1 MSRRTSG
8 QEKEIIAAA
17 VMDELLQSITPIAP
31 PPGLRG
37 KILDRIKS
45 QTAQQGVSTT
55 RHIEGWKTL
64 APGIEVKLLCVDLL
78 ANTKSFLIRA
88 AAGVS
93 MPGHGHQGDEEC
105 LVLEGEFSMGDLTL
119 RAGDFHHASKGVIHP
134 ESTTRT
140 GVLVHI
146 RSHSQDYPGI

>member
-8 QEKEIIAAA
+8 LEKELITAA
-17 VMDELLQSITPIAP
+17 VMDELLLNIIPIDP
-31 PPGLRG
+31 PPDLRS
-37 KILDRIKS
+37 KILDRIRS
-45 QTAQQGVSTT
+45 LSAQEGVLTT
-55 RHIEGWKTL
+55 RHAEGWKTL

-88 AAGVS
+88 EPGVS

-134 ESTTRT
+134 VSTTRT

-146 RSHSQDYPGI
+146 RSHLQDYPGI